1 MKKKNKDILAEDAL
15 INEVSEEVK
24 NDQLKILWDKYGL
37 FVIVFVALALTA
49 AVSFETFR
57 AWVNK
62 KEQEISNSYA
72 VAISMADQG
81 NSENALKILNSLT
94 EKGGIYS
101 DLAKLQ
107 IANIYLQQGKNNEA
121 KEVLTDL
128 AKNEAKTPQLKEIAS
143 IKLAMLL
150 LDTDTPSEEIK
161 LLLEPLVSNDN
172 HNYNI
177 AHEILAMLA
186 IRDGNIIEAK
196 KEYEHIVA
204 SANSSE
210 EIKNRAMDMISVIN
224 DMIK

>member
-37 FVIVFVALALTA
+37 FVIIFVALALTA

-128 AKNEAKTPQLKEIAS
+128 AKNDAKTPQLKEIAS

-161 LLLEPLVSNDN
+161 LLLESLVSNDN